1 MSDQK
6 ISYFN
11 TLIFT
16 IVTGV
21 VSLCILGLLFFDFGK
36 SMIYFIIAFEI
47 GVFCLIAYC
56 IYKIVTGAKKENTRK
71 ASYVLRFNECPD
83 YYTKRNIGGDVY
95 CVSDYIVRDR
105 NGEVYV
111 SRVSPVL
118 DRDGEPLYPPKNITI
133 NDNSTVGQQP
143 FDKIKLSALE
153 KDDKF
158 PKNEDKCA
166 LIYNTPKDRDAK
178 FDSYREYSVLPWT
191 YMRSR
196 CESFA

>member
-56 IYKIVTGAKKENTRK
+56 IYKIVSGAKKETVRK
-71 ASYVLRFNECPD
+71 SSYVLRFNECPD
-83 YYTKRNIGGDVY
+83 YYTKRMIKDDTY

-105 NGEVYV
+105 NGEVYI
-111 SRVSPVL
+111 SRVSPTV
-118 DRDGEPLYPPKNITI
+118 DRDGEPLEPPKNITI
-133 NDNSTVGQQP
+133 NATSTVGERSY
-143 FDKIKLSALE
+143 DKIKLTALE

-158 PKNEDKCA
+158 AKNDEKCS
-166 LIYNTPKDRDAK
+166 LVYNTPKDRDSK
-178 FDSYREYSVLPWT
+178 YDPYRDYSILPWT